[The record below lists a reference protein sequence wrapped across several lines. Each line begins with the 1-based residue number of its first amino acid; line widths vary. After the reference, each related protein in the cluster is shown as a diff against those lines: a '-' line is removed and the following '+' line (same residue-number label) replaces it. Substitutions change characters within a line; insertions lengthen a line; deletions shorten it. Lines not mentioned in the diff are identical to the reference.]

1 MTFETLYIAIA
12 IICAYLI
19 GSFPSAYVAGRLRR
33 GIDIREVGS
42 RNMGAMNVFY
52 KVGFVEGI
60 LVLAVDIG
68 KGAAAVALARWL
80 GVLMVGV
87 PMLGVPMIVELLAGA
102 AVVIGHGFPVFL
114 KFRGGRGGA
123 TLIGVLVFLMPWG
136 IPIYAAIFGLGLLL
150 TRYPTLSYSVAFL
163 CFPFIAWLIYHSGA
177 LITYSICILLLPGI
191 KYIPRIKEMRATGGS
206 WRHVILRKNLKDRL

>member
-1 MTFETLYIAIA
+1 MNILYIAIA

-19 GSFPSAYVAGRLRR
+19 GSVPSAYIAGRLRK

-42 RNMGAMNVFY
+42 RNVGAMNVFY
-52 KVGFVEGI
+52 KVGFWEGL

-80 GVLMVGV
+80 GV
-87 PMLGVPMIVELLAGA
+87 PFIVELLAGV
-102 AVVIGHGFPVFL
+102 AVVVGHGFPVFL
-114 KFRGGRGGA
+114 NFRGGRGGA
-123 TLIGVLVFLMPWG
+123 TCIGVFAFLMPWG
-136 IPIYAAIFGLGLLL
+136 IPFYLAIFGVALLL

-163 CFPFIAWLIYHSGA
+163 CFPFIAWLKYNSPELLGF
-177 LITYSICILLLPGI
+177 SIGLLLLPGI

-206 WRHVILRKNLKDRL
+206 WRHVVLRKSLKDRL

>member
-1 MTFETLYIAIA
+1 MANEVLYIAIA

-68 KGAAAVALARWL
+68 KGAAAVALAHW
-80 GVLMVGV
+80 
-87 PMLGVPMIVELLAGA
+87 LGVPMIAQLFAGA

-206 WRHVILRKNLKDRL
+206 WRHVLLRKNLKDRL

>member
-1 MTFETLYIAIA
+1 MANEVLYIAIA

-80 GVLMVGV
+80 GV
-87 PMLGVPMIVELLAGA
+87 PMIAQLFAGV

-123 TLIGVLVFLMPWG
+123 TLIGVLVFLMPWS
-136 IPIYAAIFGLGLLL
+136 IPVYAAIFGLGLLL

-177 LITYSICILLLPGI
+177 LITFSICILLLPLI
-191 KYIPRIKEMRATGGS
+191 KYIPRIKEMRAAGGS
-206 WRHVILRKNLKDRL
+206 WRHVLLRKNLKDRL